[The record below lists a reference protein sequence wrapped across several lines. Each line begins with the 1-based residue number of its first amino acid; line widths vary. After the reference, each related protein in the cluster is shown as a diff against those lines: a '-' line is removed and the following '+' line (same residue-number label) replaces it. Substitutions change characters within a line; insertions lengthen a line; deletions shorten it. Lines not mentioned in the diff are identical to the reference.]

1 MEFRSGR
8 AAEVARSQLKDAART
23 DLIDLDRLAISLSVA
38 AGAIDDDSGTLD
50 AADGAPHEVQRLDRF
65 GSREIFRPILC
76 TLAGEDL
83 SVEGLRDVLRQ
94 HINRGYDLLF
104 RAYEA
109 CGKDWEAT
117 LRRLSPKAFA
127 VATGGLDAAVVPIDI
142 EVGRDLSDDEVVR
155 WAFNR
160 EGGGQTN
167 SNVRIAG
174 MPGVGKSQVLLN
186 MLCSILE
193 RGDDTGFILFD
204 YKGDLAPNEDFL
216 RATGARVLRPGDEAI
231 PINPFQL
238 PDNVNLKLAPR
249 SFAETFRVLSP
260 RIGQVQE
267 GRLMRAMERCYA
279 RLAAPAGDESDDN
292 VIPWPGRSG
301 PEPTNTPPSGEH
313 RSYPTLAEI
322 VGAVEEIY
330 EEEDCAEDTVL
341 AVLRDLTRYNLFADH
356 CDRPLADIFSA
367 RWIIDLASLPTLRG
381 FVAFVVMEFLHQVAR
396 SLPDSAFDPS
406 ADRRQTR
413 GIVAVD
419 EAHYYLKERCQPL
432 LDLIR
437 IGRSKGLPVFLS
449 SQSLEDFRSYTEV
462 NEFLP
467 NTFIF
472 RHGLP
477 PDRRTLAG
485 ALHVGLGE
493 AGHLATK
500 ITSLEKFEALVTLA
514 DGQDETLVKKL
525 SLQGFWNRNK
535 QH

>member
-8 AAEVARSQLKDAART
+8 VAEVARSQLKDAART
-23 DLIDLDRLAISLSVA
+23 DGIELDRLAISLSVA
-38 AGAIDDDSGTLD
+38 AGRIDDDSGTLD
-50 AADGAPHEVQRLDRF
+50 AADGARHEVHRLDHF
-65 GSREIFRPILC
+65 GGREIFRPILC
-76 TLAGEDL
+76 TLAGEEL
-83 SVEGLRDVLRQ
+83 SSEGLRDVLRR

-104 RAYEA
+104 RSFEA
-109 CGKDWEAT
+109 CSKDWEAT
-117 LRRLSPKAFA
+117 LRRLSPKAPA
-127 VATGGLDAAVVPIDI
+127 VGASGLDAAVVSIDI
-142 EVGRDLSDDEVVR
+142 EVGRDTSDDEVVR

-186 MLCSILE
+186 LLCSINE
-193 RGDDTGFILFD
+193 RDEDTGFVLFD
-204 YKGDLAPNEDFL
+204 YKGDLAPNEEFL
-216 RATGARVLRPGDEAI
+216 RATGARVLSPGDEAI

-238 PDNVNLKLAPR
+238 PDNANVMLAPR
-249 SFAETFRVLSP
+249 TFAETFRVLSP
-260 RIGQVQE
+260 RIGPVQE
-267 GRLMRAMERCYA
+267 NRLVRAMERCYA
-279 RLAAPAGDESDDN
+279 RLA
-292 VIPWPGRSG
+292 V
-301 PEPTNTPPSGEH
+301 PENEEQ
-313 RSYPTLAEI
+313 RSYPTLVEI
-322 VGAVEEIY
+322 VRAVEEIY
-330 EEEDCAEDTVL
+330 EEEDCAEDSVL
-341 AVLRDLTRYNLFADH
+341 SVLRDLTRYNLFADH

-367 RWIIDLASLPTLRG
+367 RWVIDLASLQALRN

-406 ADRRQTR
+406 TDRRQTR

-449 SQSLEDFRSYTEV
+449 SQSLEDFRGYTEV

-477 PDRRTLAG
+477 PDRRTMAG

-493 AGHLATK
+493 ADQLATRT
-500 ITSLEKFEALVTLA
+500 TSLEKFEALVTLA
-514 DGQDETLVKKL
+514 DGQDENMVKKL
-525 SLQGFWNRNK
+525 SLQGFWDRDK